1 MEPVRRAI
9 MTKKKNTFTPT
20 ARAGDG
26 EDTSADALV
35 KKKRALKN
43 DQDVKAKVSAPAPK
57 KED

>member
-1 MEPVRRAI
+1 

-43 DQDVKAKVSAPAPK
+43 YQDVKAKVSVPAPK